1 MKIIYLIGILS
12 PMKGSCFNTSMIS
25 ARRASILSTFLSCP
39 SKKQNIGIADKLRLL
54 FLSFER
60 NNKTI
65 SSVRPK
71 KIARLIGN
79 SVINYLPGH
88 A

>member
-1 MKIIYLIGILS
+1 MKIIYLTGILS

-25 ARRASILSTFLSCP
+25 TRRASILSTFLSCP

-60 NNKTI
+60 NTPYSQMADTREK
-65 SSVRPK
+65 
-71 KIARLIGN
+71 
-79 SVINYLPGH
+79 PG

>member
-1 MKIIYLIGILS
+1 MKIIYLTGILS

-25 ARRASILSTFLSCP
+25 ARRASILSTFLFCP
-39 SKKQNIGIADKLRLL
+39 SKNQNIGIADKLRLL
-54 FLSFER
+54 FISFDR
-60 NNKTI
+60 NNKT
-65 SSVRPK
+65 SVRPK